1 MSPSLSHSTNM
12 KHSFGFTSRRQF
24 LGASAGAIGFGL
36 SNATSALSSQ
46 HPGTK
51 PASKSVAAIVTV
63 YRKNSHAD
71 VLVGKILEGWKQDG
85 GIGPALRLSSLY
97 VDQFPADDMSVGLAA
112 KHGFRLCKTIREA
125 IELDTG
131 AVAVDG
137 VISIGEHGDYPRNEM
152 GQHLYPRR
160 RFFEEIA
167 MSFEKLGKVVPV
179 FNDKHPGPTWKD
191 AKWMYDRAQE
201 LKIPWMAGSSLPVS
215 YREPD
220 VGFPKGESLE
230 ACVGVGYSGLDIYGF
245 HTLDFLQSII
255 EHRSSLKTGVD
266 WVQAYPIASI
276 PMLLDRKEIDCELLD
291 SSLASS
297 GTDLKAVLATAS
309 NESESGL
316 FLIQYQDGLLIP
328 VIMLSGVATGISVA
342 CRLRNSK
349 TFTTRAEE
357 RPEPRYPHFAYLLKG
372 IEQMIHT
379 GIPAYPVDR
388 SMLTSGILDRALTS
402 KHQGNRRL
410 ETPELNIQYSPV
422 DFGYAPHINLDS

>member
-1 MSPSLSHSTNM
+1 M
-12 KHSFGFTSRRQF
+12 KHPFGFTSRRQF
-24 LGASAGAIGFGL
+24 LGATAGTIGFGL
-36 SNATSALSSQ
+36 SHATSGFSFEHSE
-46 HPGTK
+46 TK
-51 PASKSVAAIVTV
+51 PAPKSVAAIVTI

-71 VLVGKILEGWKQDG
+71 VLIGKILEGWQQDG
-85 GIGPALRLSSLY
+85 GIGPALTLSSLY
-97 VDQFPADDMSVGLAA
+97 VDQFPADDMSVALAA

-131 AVAVDG
+131 AVAVEG
-137 VISIGEHGDYPRNEM
+137 VISIGEHGDYPWNEK

-167 MSFEKLGKVVPV
+167 LSFEKLGKVVPV
-179 FNDKHPGPTWKD
+179 FNDKHPGPEWKD

-215 YREPD
+215 FREPD
-220 VGFPKGESLE
+220 VGFPKGEVLD

-255 EHRSSLKTGVD
+255 EHRSSPKTGVD
-266 WVQAYPIASI
+266 WVQAYPITSI
-276 PMLLDRKEIDCELLD
+276 PMLLDRKEIDRELLD

-297 GTDLKAVLATAS
+297 GTDLNAVLAAPP
-309 NESESGL
+309 NESENGL
-316 FLIQYQDGLLIP
+316 FLIHYQDGLLIP
-328 VIMLSGVATGISVA
+328 VVMLSSVATGISVA
-342 CRLRNSK
+342 CRLGNAK

-379 GIPAYPVDR
+379 GTPAYPVER

-422 DFGYAPHINLDS
+422 DFGYASHINLDSYDWAVGDGLK